1 MKRKILTKLISIV
14 CALAMATS
22 CAAMSVGVM
31 SVAASEIINWAQQ
44 RDTANALADRARGV
58 FDNGSPLDDCR
69 ALADDIEAFS
79 HRNAYHIL
87 VENGL
92 YEDGIIYILEHLRSD
107 DLSQRELGLGYAID
121 HFSDIAEFSENH
133 IDAQNM

>member
-1 MKRKILTKLISIV
+1 MMKKLISVV

-31 SVAASEIINWAQQ
+31 SVAASEIINWTQE
-44 RDTANALADRARGV
+44 RNRANLLSDHARVV
-58 FDNGSPLDDCR
+58 FGNGSSLYDCR

-79 HRNAYHIL
+79 HRNAYHTL
-87 VENGL
+87 VQNDGL
-92 YEDGIIYILEHLRSD
+92 YGDGILYILEHLRSD
-107 DLSQRELGLGYAID
+107 DLNQRESGLGYAID

-133 IDAQNM
+133 IYAQNM